1 MHDWFLYRHKLEV
14 GILVETISPQY
25 TEKYSARSV
34 CKTELRRHRNWPFS
48 QLNDR
53 VSMCF

>member
-34 CKTELRRHRNWPFS
+34 CKTELRRHRN
-48 QLNDR
+48 
-53 VSMCF
+53 